1 MNKLVIVAGPTA
13 TGKSDAA
20 VALSK
25 VIGGEVISADSVQV
39 YKGLDIGSAKI
50 TEDEMQGVPHHLI
63 DVLEPEEPFNITIFQ
78 QMAKEA
84 MKGIYER
91 GHIPVICGG
100 TGFYIQSVLYDIEF
114 TAEDTDMSYR
124 RELEQKDPAELYEML
139 KAVDPASCES
149 IHENNVKRVI
159 RALEFFHETGYPI
172 STHNAEQ
179 RAREAAYDARFFV
192 LTDERAKLYE
202 RIDAR
207 VDKMVAAGLVDEVRA
222 LKERGVP
229 RMSTAMQGLGY
240 KEIYDYLAGECTLDE
255 AIYTIKRDSRH
266 FAKRQVTWFK
276 REPDAIWVDRSK
288 YADPVHEMVDYMLSR
303 LWETA

>member
-1 MNKLVIVAGPTA
+1 MNKLVIIAGPTA

-25 VIGGEVISADSVQV
+25 VIGGEVISTDSVQV

-50 TEDEMQGVPHHLI
+50 TQGEMQGVPHHLI
-63 DVLEPEEPFNITIFQ
+63 DMLEPEEPFNITIFQ
-78 QMAKEA
+78 KMAKEA
-84 MKGIYER
+84 MQGIYER

-114 TAEDTDMSYR
+114 TSEDTDMSYR
-124 RELEQKDPAELYEML
+124 HELEKKDPKELYAML

-172 STHNAEQ
+172 STHNAQQ
-179 RAREAAYDARFFV
+179 RSRSAAYDARFFV
-192 LTDERAKLYE
+192 LTDERSKLYE

-207 VDKMVAAGLVDEVRA
+207 VDKMVASGLVDEVRA
-222 LKERGVP
+222 LKDRGVP

-240 KEIYDYLAGECTLDE
+240 KEIYDYLAGECTLEE

-276 REPDAIWVDRSK
+276 REPDAIWIDRSK
-288 YADPVHEMVDYMLSR
+288 FADPAIDIVEFMLGR
-303 LWETA
+303 LWDK

>member
-1 MNKLVIVAGPTA
+1 MNKLVIIAGPTA

-39 YKGLDIGSAKI
+39 YKGLNIGSAKI
-50 TEDEMQGVPHHLI
+50 TTEEMQGVPHHLI
-63 DVLEPEEPFNITIFQ
+63 DVLEPEELFNITIFQ

-84 MKGIYER
+84 MIGIYER

-114 TAEDTDMSYR
+114 TSEDTDMSYR
-124 RELEQKDPAELYEML
+124 RELEKKDPAELYEML

-179 RAREAAYDARFFV
+179 RSREAAYDARFFV

-222 LKERGVP
+222 LKDRGVP

-240 KEIYDYLAGECTLDE
+240 KEIYDYLAGECSLDE

-288 YADPVHEMVDYMLSR
+288 FADPANEIVDYMLSR
-303 LWETA
+303 LWDER

>member
-1 MNKLVIVAGPTA
+1 MDKLVIIAGPTA

-25 VIGGEVISADSVQV
+25 AIGGEVISADSVQV

-50 TEDEMQGVPHHLI
+50 KAEEMQGITHHLI

-78 QMAKEA
+78 KMAKEA

-114 TAEDTDMSYR
+114 TEEETDMSYR
-124 RELEQKDPAELYEML
+124 SELEKKTAGELYDML
-139 KAVDPASCES
+139 KAVDPVSCES
-149 IHENNVKRVI
+149 IHENNIKRVI
-159 RALEFFHETGYPI
+159 RALEFYHETGYPI
-172 STHNAEQ
+172 STHNAQQ
-179 RAREAAYDARFFV
+179 RARKAAYDARFFV
-192 LTDERAKLYE
+192 LTDDRAALYE

-207 VDKMVAAGLVDEVRA
+207 VDKMIDAGLVEEVRA
-222 LKERGVP
+222 LRERGVP

-240 KEIYDYLAGECTLDE
+240 KEIYAYLEGECSLEE

-276 REPDAIWVDRSK
+276 READAIWIDRSSFK
-288 YADPVHEMVDYMLSR
+288 DPAAGIVAYMLER
-303 LWETA
+303 LW

>member
-1 MNKLVIVAGPTA
+1 MMNKLVIIAGPTA

-50 TEDEMQGVPHHLI
+50 TQGEMQGVPHHLI
-63 DVLEPEEPFNITIFQ
+63 DMLEPEEPFNITIFQ
-78 QMAKEA
+78 KMAKEA
-84 MKGIYER
+84 MQGIYER

-114 TAEDTDMSYR
+114 TSEDTDMSYR
-124 RELEQKDPAELYEML
+124 HELEKKDPKELYAML

-172 STHNAEQ
+172 STHNAQQ
-179 RAREAAYDARFFV
+179 RSRSAAYDARFFV
-192 LTDERAKLYE
+192 LTDERSKLYE

-207 VDKMVAAGLVDEVRA
+207 VDKMVASGLVDEVRA
-222 LKERGVP
+222 LKDRGVP

-240 KEIYDYLAGECTLDE
+240 KEIYDYLAGECTLEE

-276 REPDAIWVDRSK
+276 REPDAIWIDRSK
-288 YADPVHEMVDYMLSR
+288 FADPAIDIVEFMLGR
-303 LWETA
+303 LWDK

>member
-1 MNKLVIVAGPTA
+1 MDKLVIIAGPTA

-25 VIGGEVISADSVQV
+25 AIGGEVISADSVQV

-50 TEDEMQGVPHHLI
+50 KAEEMQGVTHHLI

-78 QMAKEA
+78 KMAKEA

-114 TAEDTDMSYR
+114 TEEETDMSYR
-124 RELEQKDPAELYEML
+124 SELEKKTAGELYDML
-139 KAVDPASCES
+139 KAVDPVSCES
-149 IHENNVKRVI
+149 IHENNIKRVI

-172 STHNAEQ
+172 SAHNAQQ
-179 RAREAAYDARFFV
+179 RGHKAAYDARFFV
-192 LTDERAKLYE
+192 LTDDRAALYE

-207 VDKMVAAGLVDEVRA
+207 VDKMIEAGLVEEVRA
-222 LKERGVP
+222 LRERGVP

-240 KEIYDYLAGECTLDE
+240 KEIYAYLAGECSLEE
-255 AIYTIKRDSRH
+255 AVYTIKRDSRH

-276 REPDAIWVDRSK
+276 READAIWIDRSCFK
-288 YADPVHEMVDYMLSR
+288 DPAADIVAYRLER
-303 LWETA
+303 LW

>member
-1 MNKLVIVAGPTA
+1 MDKLVIIAGPTA

-25 VIGGEVISADSVQV
+25 AIGGEVISADSVQV

-50 TEDEMQGVPHHLI
+50 KAEEMQGITHHLI

-78 QMAKEA
+78 KMAKEA

-114 TAEDTDMSYR
+114 TEEETDMSYR
-124 RELEQKDPAELYEML
+124 SELEKKTTGELYDML

-149 IHENNVKRVI
+149 IHENNIKRVI
-159 RALEFFHETGYPI
+159 RALEFYHETGYPI
-172 STHNAEQ
+172 SAHNAQQ
-179 RAREAAYDARFFV
+179 RARKAAYDARFFV
-192 LTDERAKLYE
+192 LTDDRAALYE

-207 VDKMVAAGLVDEVRA
+207 VDKMIEAGLVEEVRA
-222 LKERGVP
+222 LRERGVP

-240 KEIYDYLAGECTLDE
+240 KEIYAYLEGECSLEE

-276 REPDAIWVDRSK
+276 READAIWIDRSCFK
-288 YADPVHEMVDYMLSR
+288 DPAAGIVANMLER
-303 LWETA
+303 LW

>member
-1 MNKLVIVAGPTA
+1 MNKLVIIAGPTA

-50 TEDEMQGVPHHLI
+50 TQGEMQGVPHHLI
-63 DVLEPEEPFNITIFQ
+63 DMLEPEEPFNITIFQ
-78 QMAKEA
+78 KMAKEA
-84 MKGIYER
+84 MQGIYER

-114 TAEDTDMSYR
+114 TSEDTDMSYR
-124 RELEQKDPAELYEML
+124 HELEKKDPKELYAML

-172 STHNAEQ
+172 STHNAQQ
-179 RAREAAYDARFFV
+179 RSRSAAYDARFFV
-192 LTDERAKLYE
+192 LTDERSKLYE

-207 VDKMVAAGLVDEVRA
+207 VDKMVASGLVDEVRA
-222 LKERGVP
+222 LKDRGVP

-240 KEIYDYLAGECTLDE
+240 KEIYDYLAGECTLEE

-276 REPDAIWVDRSK
+276 REPDAIWIDRSK
-288 YADPVHEMVDYMLSR
+288 FADPAIDIVEFMLGR
-303 LWETA
+303 LWDK

>member
-1 MNKLVIVAGPTA
+1 MDKLIIIAGPTA

-25 VIGGEVISADSVQV
+25 AIGGEVISADSVQV

-50 TEDEMQGVPHHLI
+50 TKEEMQGIPHHLI

-78 QMAKEA
+78 HMAKEA

-124 RELEQKDPAELYEML
+124 HELEKKSTEELYAML
-139 KAVDPASCES
+139 KEVDPDSCET
-149 IHENNVKRVI
+149 IHANNIKRVI
-159 RALEFFHETGYPI
+159 RALEFYHETGYPI
-172 STHNAEQ
+172 SAHNAEQ
-179 RAREAAYDARFFV
+179 RSRKPAYDAHFFV
-192 LTDERAKLYE
+192 LTDDRAKLYE

-207 VDKMVAAGLVDEVRA
+207 VDKMIAAGLVDEVRA

-240 KEIYDYLAGECTLDE
+240 KEIYDHLAGECSLDE
-255 AIYTIKRDSRH
+255 AIYKIKRDSRH
-266 FAKRQVTWFK
+266 FAKRQITWFK
-276 REPDAIWVDRSK
+276 REPDAIWIDRSIFT
-288 YADPVHEMVDYMLSR
+288 DPSREIVEFMLSQ
-303 LWETA
+303 LSQHS

>member
-1 MNKLVIVAGPTA
+1 MNKLVIIAGPTA

-50 TEDEMQGVPHHLI
+50 TLGEMQGVPHHLI
-63 DVLEPEEPFNITIFQ
+63 DMLEPEEPFNITIFQ
-78 QMAKEA
+78 KMAKEA
-84 MKGIYER
+84 MQGIYER

-114 TAEDTDMSYR
+114 TSEDTDMSYR
-124 RELEQKDPAELYEML
+124 HELEKKDPRELYAML
-139 KAVDPASCES
+139 KAVDPVSCES

-172 STHNAEQ
+172 STHNAQQ
-179 RAREAAYDARFFV
+179 RSRSAAYDARFFV
-192 LTDERAKLYE
+192 LTDERSKLYE

-222 LKERGVP
+222 LKDRGVP

-240 KEIYDYLAGECTLDE
+240 KEIYDYLAGECTLEE

-276 REPDAIWVDRSK
+276 REPDAIWIDRSK
-288 YADPVHEMVDYMLSR
+288 FADPAKDIVEFMLGR
-303 LWETA
+303 LWDK

>member
-1 MNKLVIVAGPTA
+1 MDKLLIIAGPTA

-39 YKGLDIGSAKI
+39 YKGMDIGSAKI
-50 TEDEMQGVPHHLI
+50 TPDEMQGVPHHLI

-84 MKGIYER
+84 MRGIYER

-114 TAEDTDMSYR
+114 TSEDTDMSYR
-124 RELEQKDPAELYEML
+124 HELEKKDPAELYAML
-139 KAVDPASCES
+139 KETDPASCES

-172 STHNAEQ
+172 STHNAQQ
-179 RAREAAYDARFFV
+179 RARKAAYDARFFV
-192 LTDERAKLYE
+192 LTDDRSRLYE

-207 VDKMVAAGLVDEVRA
+207 VDKMVAAGLVDEVRG

-276 REPDAIWVDRSK
+276 REPDAIWVDRSRF
-288 YADPVHEMVDYMLSR
+288 ADPAKEIVEYMQNR
-303 LWETA
+303 LWDA

>member
-1 MNKLVIVAGPTA
+1 MNKLVIIAGPTA

-25 VIGGEVISADSVQV
+25 VIGGEVISTDSVQV

-50 TEDEMQGVPHHLI
+50 TQGEMQGVPHHLI
-63 DVLEPEEPFNITIFQ
+63 DMLEPEEPFNITIFQ
-78 QMAKEA
+78 KMAKEA
-84 MKGIYER
+84 MQGIYER

-114 TAEDTDMSYR
+114 TSEDTDMSYR
-124 RELEQKDPAELYEML
+124 HELEKKDPKELYAML

-172 STHNAEQ
+172 STLNAQQ
-179 RAREAAYDARFFV
+179 RSRSAAYDARFFV
-192 LTDERAKLYE
+192 LTDERSKLYE

-207 VDKMVAAGLVDEVRA
+207 VDKMVASGLVDEVRA
-222 LKERGVP
+222 LKDRGVP

-240 KEIYDYLAGECTLDE
+240 KEIYDYLAGECTLEE

-276 REPDAIWVDRSK
+276 REPDAIWIDRSK
-288 YADPVHEMVDYMLSR
+288 FADPAIDIVEFMLGR
-303 LWETA
+303 LWDK